1 MEDKKNQ
8 STEQQH
14 GNRNPGNQNPGN
26 QEHKSG
32 VQPGQSEE
40 ERRRQQQQQQHRN
53 TDVEQGD
60 PSEEKNR
67 ERKIA

>member
-1 MEDKKNQ
+1 MEDKKKD

-32 VQPGQSEE
+32 EQHGQSEE
-40 ERRRQQQQQQHRN
+40 ERRRQQQQRRN

-60 PSEEKNR
+60 PSNEKNR